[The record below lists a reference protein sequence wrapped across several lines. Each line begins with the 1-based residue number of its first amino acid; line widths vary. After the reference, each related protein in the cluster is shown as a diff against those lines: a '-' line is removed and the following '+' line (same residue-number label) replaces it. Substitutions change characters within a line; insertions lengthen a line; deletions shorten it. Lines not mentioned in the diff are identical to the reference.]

1 MNKLALFSGLLFGL
15 GVLLSGMTDP
25 DKVLGFL
32 NIAGAW
38 DPSLLLVLVTAVL
51 VAFVPMQL
59 AQRRSKALLGD
70 AIAFPDTRSITSQ
83 AGAGQRGV
91 RHRLGHDRAVPR
103 PLPRL
108 PGLSACAAMAVFC
121 QHAGGHGGA
130 RIVAACNNAQSA
142 SRLASRAPQRDRTD
156 RQTLKAN
163 PS

>member
-70 AIAFPDTRSITSQ
+70 AIAFPDTRSITAKLVLGSAAFGIGWGMTGLCPGPSLASLASLHAPQ
-83 AGAGQRGV
+83 WLFFASMLAGMAGLELWQRATTPRV
-91 RHRLGHDRAVPR
+91 RA
-103 PLPRL
+103 
-108 PGLSACAAMAVFC
+108 
-121 QHAGGHGGA
+121 
-130 RIVAACNNAQSA
+130 A
-142 SRLASRAPQRDRTD
+142 SRRALHSATALIAKP
-156 RQTLKAN
+156 
-163 PS
+163 